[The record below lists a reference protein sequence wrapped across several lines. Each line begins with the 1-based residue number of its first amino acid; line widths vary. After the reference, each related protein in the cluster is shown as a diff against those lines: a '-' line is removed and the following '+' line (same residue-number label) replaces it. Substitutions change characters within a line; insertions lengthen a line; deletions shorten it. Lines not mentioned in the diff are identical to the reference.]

1 LDVTRDD
8 FLLDPKVCFLNH
20 GSYGACPAEVFAT
33 YQDWQRKLEWQPV
46 AFCDPGPQTRMNRA
60 VREALAA
67 FLNADPG
74 DLVGVVNATEALNIV
89 LLGLDLAP
97 GDEIVTTDHEY
108 GSMNKALEVLCART
122 GAVVR
127 RVTVPLPLVSEAAFA
142 DTVLAGFSDRT
153 RVLFLSHITSP
164 TALMFPLD
172 RVLAQARARGV
183 LSVID
188 GAHGPGQIPLDLTA
202 LGADVY
208 AGNCHKWLMSP
219 KGAAFL
225 HMAKPLQEAV
235 TPRIVSHGWQA
246 GGGGPYTGSTLLDR
260 IEMQGTRD
268 RAAWFTVPKAIE
280 WRQARDWDAVAA
292 RCRDLAW
299 RTAERVSAM
308 SGYPLLSS
316 EDFRAPQMAA
326 LEIPVGDMPALHDR
340 MLRDFGIEMPAVLWN
355 GRCFLR
361 LSVAG
366 YTTEADCDHLV
377 TSMAQVFGWGPA

>member
-1 LDVTRDD
+1 MTRAD
-8 FLLDPKVCFLNH
+8 FLLDPAVCFLNH
-20 GSYGACPAEVFAT
+20 GSYGACPAEVFAA

-46 AFCDPGPQTRMNRA
+46 AFCDPAAQTSMNRA
-60 VREALAA
+60 VREALGS
-67 FLNADPG
+67 FLNADPA

-108 GSMNKALEVLCART
+108 GAMNKTLEVLCARS

-127 RVTVPLPLVSEAAFA
+127 RVAVPLPMVSEDAFA
-142 DTVLAGFSDRT
+142 DAVLAAFTGRT

-164 TALMFPLD
+164 TALLFPLE
-172 RVLAQARARGV
+172 RVLAGARARGV

-188 GAHGPGQIPLDLTA
+188 GAHGPGQVALDLTA

-219 KGAAFL
+219 KGAGFL
-225 HMAKPLQEAV
+225 HMARRLQQDV

-246 GGGGPYTGSTLLDR
+246 EGGGPYTGSTLLDR

-268 RAAWFTVPKAIE
+268 RAAWFTVPKALE
-280 WRQARDWDAVAA
+280 WRRARNWESVIA
-292 RCRDLAW
+292 RCRDLVS
-299 RTAERVSAM
+299 RTAERVAEM
-308 SGYPLLSS
+308 SGYAPLSS
-316 EDFRAPQMAA
+316 EEFRAPQMAA
-326 LEIPVGDMPALHDR
+326 MEIPAGDMPALHDR
-340 MLRDFGIEMPAVLWN
+340 LLREFGIEMPAILWN

-361 LSVAG
+361 LSVAA

-377 TSMAQVFGWGPA
+377 ASLGRVFRWRSA